1 MTKDQQLGEILAVLG
16 SDVQYIKEDIR
27 TIKTSLNQTYVTKNE
42 FEPIKKVVY
51 GLVGIILTAVVGAWA
66 SMTSLFTHK

>member
-1 MTKDQQLGEILAVLG
+1 MKKDNELGELLAVLG

-27 TIKTSLNQTYVTKNE
+27 SIKASLDKTYVTRSE

-51 GLVGIILTAVVGAWA
+51 GLVSLILTIVVGAWV
-66 SMTSLFTHK
+66 SMTSVFTHK

>member
-1 MTKDQQLGEILAVLG
+1 MTKDQQLGELLAVLG

>member
-1 MTKDQQLGEILAVLG
+1 MTKDQQLGELLAVLG

-66 SMTSLFTHK
+66 SMNSLFTHK

>member
-1 MTKDQQLGEILAVLG
+1 MTKDQQLGELLAVLG

-66 SMTSLFTHK
+66 SMSSLFTHK

>member
-42 FEPIKKVVY
+42 FDPIKKVVY
-51 GLVGIILTAVVGAWA
+51 GLVGLILTAVVGAWA